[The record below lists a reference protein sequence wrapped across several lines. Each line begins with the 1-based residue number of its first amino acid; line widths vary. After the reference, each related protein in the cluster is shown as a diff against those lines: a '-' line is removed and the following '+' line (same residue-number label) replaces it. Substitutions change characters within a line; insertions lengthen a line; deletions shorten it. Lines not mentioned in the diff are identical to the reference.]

1 MIDVMSFMLGAT
13 VSLVTGVILTGLVV
27 INRLFGNAQV
37 RKH

>member
-1 MIDVMSFMLGAT
+1 MIDTMSFMLGAT

-27 INRLFGNAQV
+27 INRLFGASQA